1 MEGPGIPRRPKLR
14 EFQAT
19 AWYARALVTFLELP
33 FEDSED
39 LMKERFPMPR
49 FHVSKPGDGHERK
62 LKVKVNPSSGN
73 AQNQS
78 TEGVDYFTEDV
89 SLSHF
94 MNHLIKLAVQS

>member
-1 MEGPGIPRRPKLR
+1 
-14 EFQAT
+14 
-19 AWYARALVTFLELP
+19 
-33 FEDSED
+33 
-39 LMKERFPMPR
+39 MPR

-62 LKVKVNPSSGN
+62 LKVKVNPSSGST
-73 AQNQS
+73 QGQS